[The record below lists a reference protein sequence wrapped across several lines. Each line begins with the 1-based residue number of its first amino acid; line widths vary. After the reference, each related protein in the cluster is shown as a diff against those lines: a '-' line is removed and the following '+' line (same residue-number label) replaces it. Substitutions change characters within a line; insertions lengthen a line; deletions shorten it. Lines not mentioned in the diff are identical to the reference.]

1 MSHTYKHVT
10 GTWAVNQLPF
20 LLSLM
25 NGIQSTSII
34 ICHMYRYSCTM
45 SYTCHVLYRTS
56 WNTCYHIPDI
66 TGHHAFHIWTFI
78 HTILHMDQN
87 HILAITSCS
96 RRYHYTS
103 HIWAINI
110 HNTLLCI
117 YTIQIQFITY
127 KHLSV
132 ITHCLYSEL
141 YPHIG
146 AKNRYNSP
154 HCHHQSQWST
164 FIDHGTFMSFVIH
177 IHSNYTFINHD
188 HIILSHIISINI

>member
-1 MSHTYKHVT
+1 MSRTYKHVA

-25 NGIQSTSII
+25 NGIQSTSIS

-45 SYTCHVLYRTS
+45 SYTCQVLYRTS

-66 TGHHAFHIWTFI
+66 TGHYAFHIWTFI

-132 ITHCLYSEL
+132 ITHCLY
-141 YPHIG
+141 
-146 AKNRYNSP
+146 
-154 HCHHQSQWST
+154 
-164 FIDHGTFMSFVIH
+164 FIH
-177 IHSNYTFINHD
+177 ISVLRIIIIHHTVIIRVNGQHSLIMAHSRHSSYIYIA
-188 HIILSHIISINI
+188 IILS